1 MYALF
6 HDRRHI
12 VLLQTLIFVQ
22 FLLFSVMILLLFFSF
37 VDFLFFSLYHFAP
50 ATGKIETLQDTLIIS
65 RYHENN
71 QNYIYEFCV
80 VYLEETKSGLAESG
94 QTLSGLLF
102 LEYS

>member
-1 MYALF
+1 MLYFMIGGTLF
-6 HDRRHI
+6 YYE
-12 VLLQTLIFVQ
+12 LW
-22 FLLFSVMILLLFFSF
+22 FLFNFCYFQWWFCFFFFSF
-37 VDFLFFSLYHFAP
+37 VDFLFFSLYHFTP